1 MPQQLRSRGFIMKS
15 SSLKYAHWAFRF
27 CLALGLAVGLSY
39 VWAAAPTPATNPQT
53 GTTAKPTKP
62 AAVAQAQSGKES
74 EKKHTQQE
82 RMKNCNAEAKSKTL
96 KGDERKAFMSQCL
109 SNKPEKQ
116 GAKK

>member
-1 MPQQLRSRGFIMKS
+1 MPQQLHAKGLIMKS
-15 SSLKYAHWAFRF
+15 SSLKYAHWIFQF
-27 CLALGLAVGLSY
+27 CVALGLAVGLSY
-39 VWAAAPTPATNPQT
+39 VWAVAPTPATNLQT

-62 AAVAQAQSGKES
+62 AAVAQAQPGKES

>member
-1 MPQQLRSRGFIMKS
+1 MPQQLHAKGLIMKS
-15 SSLKYAHWAFRF
+15 SSLKYAHWIFQF
-27 CLALGLAVGLSY
+27 CVALGLAVGLSY
-39 VWAAAPTPATNPQT
+39 VWAAAPTPATNLQA

-62 AAVAQAQSGKES
+62 AAVAQAQPGKES
-74 EKKHTQQE
+74 DTKHTQQE

-109 SNKPEKQ
+109 SNKLEKQ

>member
-1 MPQQLRSRGFIMKS
+1 MPQQLHAKDIIMKS
-15 SSLKYAHWAFRF
+15 SSLKYAHWTFQL
-27 CLALGLAVGLSY
+27 CLALSVAVGLSY
-39 VWAAAPTPATNPQT
+39 VWAAAPTQATNPQT
-53 GTTAKPTKP
+53 GATAKPTKP
-62 AAVAQAQSGKES
+62 AAVAQAQPGKET

>member
-1 MPQQLRSRGFIMKS
+1 MKS

-39 VWAAAPTPATNPQT
+39 VWAAAPTQAANPP
-53 GTTAKPTKP
+53 GGAMAKPAAAKP
-62 AAVAQAQSGKES
+62 AAVAQAQPGPGD

-82 RMKNCNAEAKSKTL
+82 RMKSCNAEAKAKTL

-109 SNKPEKQ
+109 SNKPEPPV
-116 GAKK
+116 KK